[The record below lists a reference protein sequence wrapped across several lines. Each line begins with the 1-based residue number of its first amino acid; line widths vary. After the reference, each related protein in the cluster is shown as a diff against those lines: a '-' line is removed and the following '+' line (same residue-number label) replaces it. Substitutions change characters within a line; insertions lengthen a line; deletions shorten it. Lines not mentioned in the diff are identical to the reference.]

1 MASNIEIKA
10 RLPDA
15 RRTRLLTERISDSGP
30 TEIKQRDTFFAC
42 PTGRLKLREFSSSHG
57 ELIYYRRE
65 DTLGTK
71 QSDYLISPT
80 DSPDTLLAVLSA
92 AFKATQ
98 VVTKTRTLYLVGQT
112 RIHLDEV
119 VGLGSFLELEVVLQ
133 PGQSPTEG
141 HEIAHKLMD
150 SLEIDG
156 NQLIDCA
163 YADLLARKIEPSIIN
178 LVSR

>member
-15 RRTRLLTERISDSGP
+15 HSTRLLAERISDSGP
-30 TEIKQRDTFFAC
+30 TEIKQRDTFFMC
-42 PTGRLKLREFSSSHG
+42 PNGRLKLREFSSTHG

-80 DSPDTLLAVLSA
+80 DSPATLLTVLSA
-92 AFKATQ
+92 AFKTTQ

-119 VGLGSFLELEVVLQ
+119 VGLGSFLELEVVLH
-133 PGQSPTEG
+133 PEQSPLEG
-141 HEIAHKLMD
+141 HEIARNLMA
-150 SLEIDG
+150 SLEIDES
-156 NQLIDCA
+156 QLIDCA
-163 YADLLARKIEPSIIN
+163 FADLL
-178 LVSR
+178 SRTYA

>member
-15 RRTRLLTERISDSGP
+15 HSTRLLAERISDSGP
-30 TEIKQRDTFFAC
+30 TEINQRDTFFMC
-42 PTGRLKLREFSSSHG
+42 PNGRLKLREFSSTHG

-80 DSPDTLLAVLSA
+80 DSPATLLALLSA

-119 VGLGSFLELEVVLQ
+119 AGLGSFLELEVVLH
-133 PGQSPTEG
+133 PEQSPLEG
-141 HEIAHKLMD
+141 HEIARKLMA
-150 SLEIDG
+150 SLEIDPS
-156 NQLIDCA
+156 QLIDCA
-163 YADLLARKIEPSIIN
+163 YADLLPRTHE
-178 LVSR
+178 